1 MSFDPTKLSTY
12 PKEYGVYL
20 MKDSKGLILYI
31 GKAKNLKTRLRQYF
45 DKTDTRA
52 TIPFLVPKIA
62 SIETIVTSSEKDA
75 LLLENTLIKKHQPPY
90 NALLKDDKT
99 FVSLMIN
106 HKHPWPMLKLV
117 RHKESSKK
125 DGLYFGP
132 YTSTLAAK
140 ETLDVLAKLFPL
152 RQCSDKELVSRKR
165 PCLLYSIKRCVAPC
179 VGKCSKEDYNSLVD
193 HTIQFLKGQDETI
206 LKDLIKKRDEA
217 SENLEFEKASSLQK
231 TLEQLQTVIKQ
242 AKSLV
247 QASVGNCDVI
257 GLYRQGH
264 HALIAVLNFQEGML
278 IGSDHFDF
286 QKIGEEDDELITS
299 FLLQHYLEKKE
310 LPKEIFLGIAPS
322 DKELVVELLKP
333 IKITLPE
340 KGDKKHLTD
349 LAEKNAKLLFHQE
362 KHDESFK
369 ENLLQEMQEKLELN
383 RYPMK
388 IECIDTSNLSGT
400 TPVASVITFIN
411 GEKHP
416 ALYRTYHIKSAAA
429 DDYHAMQETL
439 IRRYTKAKDTNEL
452 PDLIIVDGGK
462 GQLNIAVKVLKELD
476 IISCDVIGL
485 AKEEARHDKGLSQ
498 EQIFIPLQ
506 KDPIILSRHSPILF
520 LLQQIRDEAHRK
532 AITLHRKKRSKTLLT
547 SELDSLQGIGPVKK
561 KQILKHFGSVK
572 NLKEASY
579 EKLCEVVGLTKTNIS
594 TLWAFIKNQK
604 P

>member
-1 MSFDPTKLSTY
+1 MTFDPTKLNSY
-12 PKEYGVYL
+12 PKECGVYL
-20 MKDSKGLILYI
+20 MKAAEGEILYI
-31 GKAKNLKTRLRQYF
+31 GKAKNLKVRLKQYF
-45 DKTDTRA
+45 EKTDTRP

-117 RHKESSKK
+117 RHKEASKK
-125 DGLYFGP
+125 EGLYFGP
-132 YTSTLAAK
+132 YTNTLAAK

-152 RQCSDKELVSRKR
+152 RQCSDKELISRKR

-179 VGKCSKEDYNSLVD
+179 VGKCSKEEYSSLVE

-206 LKDLIKKRDEA
+206 IKALIKKRDEA
-217 SENLEFEKASSLQK
+217 SENLEFEKASNLQK
-231 TLEQLQTVIKQ
+231 TLEQLQTVIAQ

-247 QASVGNCDVI
+247 QSPIGNCDVI

-264 HALIAVLNFQEGML
+264 HVLIAVLNFKEGIL

-286 QKIGEEDDELITS
+286 KKIGEEDDELLTS
-299 FLLQHYLEKKE
+299 FLLQHYLEKKTFPE
-310 LPKEIFLGIAPS
+310 EIFLSTAPS
-322 DKELVVELLKP
+322 DLPLILDLLKP
-333 IKITLPE
+333 IKITIPE
-340 KGDKKHLTD
+340 KGDKKHLVE

-369 ENLLQEMQEKLELN
+369 ENLLQELQETLKLT

-400 TPVASVITFIN
+400 APVASVITFIN

-416 ALYRTYHIKSAAA
+416 SLYRTYHIKLGLN

-439 IRRYTKAKDTNEL
+439 IRRYTKAKTTNEL

-462 GQLNIAVKVLKELD
+462 GQLNIALKVLKELD
-476 IISCDVIGL
+476 IASCDVIGL
-485 AKEEARHDKGLSQ
+485 AKEESSHTKGLTQ

-506 KDPIILSRHSPILF
+506 KDPIILSRHSPTLF
-520 LLQQIRDEAHRK
+520 FLQQIRDEAHRK
-532 AITLHRKKRSKTLLT
+532 AISFHRKKRSKTLLT
-547 SELDSLQGIGPVKK
+547 SELDNLQGIGPIKK
-561 KQILKHFGSVK
+561 RQILKHFGSIK
-572 NLKEASY
+572 KLKEASY
-579 EKLCEVVGLTKTNIS
+579 EDLTQVKSLSKANIS
-594 TLWAFIKNQK
+594 TLWAFIKNK
-604 P
+604 GP